1 MHHLHQSLA
10 QRRVV
15 GGCNALKSVKMLDLY
30 KYFFAILG
38 YIQRR
43 LIKAMESV
51 MVAYDG
57 TIRNSVNQVIQLRYG
72 EDGMD
77 ATHIEFQNMPSLKPN
92 TVAFERKFH
101 FESGIER

>member
-1 MHHLHQSLA
+1 MKLVSTIIHLFIYSHLLSCVRYIA
-10 QRRVV
+10 
-15 GGCNALKSVKMLDLY
+15 ALILI
-30 KYFFAILG
+30 FFEKLG

>member
-1 MHHLHQSLA
+1 
-10 QRRVV
+10 
-15 GGCNALKSVKMLDLY
+15 
-30 KYFFAILG
+30 
-38 YIQRR
+38 
-43 LIKAMESV
+43 

-57 TIRNSVNQVIQLRYG
+57 TLRNSVNQVIQLRYG

-101 FESGIER
+101 FESGIERFVVRFARTLWEFKFSLHLALTYISVR